1 MLTLFAGALAG
12 ALLLNSRLA
21 LAPALAAAA
30 GLALARRLV
39 RLVAYGDGRSR
50 VRSGAVKR
58 GQLLDA
64 PHYPASSGAQAP
76 ACVLTD
82 TTMW

>member
-1 MLTLFAGALAG
+1 MLALFAGALAG

-21 LAPALAAAA
+21 LAAAA
-30 GLALARRLV
+30 GLALATRLV
-39 RLVAYGDGRSR
+39 RLAAYGDGRGR
-50 VRSGAVKR
+50 VRPGAVKR

-64 PHYPASSGAQAP
+64 RRYPASSGARAP